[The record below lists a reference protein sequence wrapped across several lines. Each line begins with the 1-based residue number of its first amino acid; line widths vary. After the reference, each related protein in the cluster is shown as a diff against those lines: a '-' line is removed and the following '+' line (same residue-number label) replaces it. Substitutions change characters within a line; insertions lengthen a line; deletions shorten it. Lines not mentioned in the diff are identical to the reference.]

1 MLVAAS
7 SASYRT
13 YGSPA
18 AAGAQAGNRQQ
29 LSDDEQQL
37 VARLQAR
44 DREVRQHE
52 QAHLAAAGG
61 LAVSGASYSYQRGPD
76 GKNYAIGG
84 EVGIDVSPGSTPEE
98 TLAKAE
104 RIRAAALAPANPSG
118 QDRAVAAQAASM
130 AQEAQADKATRGN
143 ENAANGEVDRSAAV
157 NRAYSA
163 NFGTASGNRIQAWA

>member
-1 MLVAAS
+1 MLVAAP

-18 AAGAQAGNRQQ
+18 AGGAQAGGRQQ

-37 VARLQAR
+37 VTRLQAR

-61 LAVSGASYSYQRGPD
+61 LAVSGASYSYQRSPD

-98 TLAKAE
+98 TLAKAG

-130 AQEAQADKATRGN
+130 AREAQADKAARGN

-163 NFGTASGNRIQAWA
+163 DFGTASGNRIQAWA

>member
-1 MLVAAS
+1 MLVATA

-18 AAGAQAGNRQQ
+18 AGGAQAGNRQQ

-104 RIRAAALAPANPSG
+104 RIRAAALAPPATPPTMTIFKGS
-118 QDRAVAAQAASM
+118 RLMIASALTGSREWARM
-130 AQEAQADKATRGN
+130 FWKAGSR
-143 ENAANGEVDRSAAV
+143 RPL
-157 NRAYSA
+157 R
-163 NFGTASGNRIQAWA
+163 R